1 MAVRVRIAACFL
13 LVGLLLATVGAPAA
27 YAQYSW
33 SAEMQEDIRT
43 VIREH
48 DSGGTWSVLVVNLET
63 GEPVVDYRGDAS
75 MIPASTTK
83 VLTSAA
89 ALDLLGPDFR
99 YQTTLTAT
107 GPVRDGCIQG
117 DLALHGSGDPS
128 LGSHP
133 ATASLFTNWAEGL
146 AQSGIDCVT
155 GNVIGDDTRFD
166 APRMG
171 PGWSWDDAS
180 YGYAAQHSALSY
192 YGNVIDVSIA
202 ASARDKRPQVQWWPD
217 STSYVTLSQQ
227 LERSPA
233 DSALTRSYRRLPG
246 QNVVELEG
254 TIPIGRSTRFQVTV
268 HNPTV
273 FTAYVFNEALRE
285 AGVLVEGQA
294 TSWRLLD
301 NPPTVRDTLA
311 QVQSPPLAELV
322 REMNT
327 DSNNLYAEQLLH
339 TLGAVAGSDTLRATS
354 TRARGVEL
362 VRHVVAQ
369 AGGDPDQ
376 LRLVDGSGLSRY
388 NLLSA
393 QALVRVLAYMHAHPN
408 SSVRRAFTAS
418 LPIGGRSGTLK
429 YRFRRAAAARGN
441 VRAKTGT
448 LSNNS
453 SLTGYVTSFEGTPFA
468 FALMAN
474 NHVGSTRP
482 LRIIQD
488 QIVNILA
495 QYPR

>member
-1 MAVRVRIAACFL
+1 MR
-13 LVGLLLATVGAPAA
+13 
-27 YAQYSW
+27 
-33 SAEMQEDIRT
+33 EDIHT
-43 VIREH
+43 VLRAH
-48 DSGGTWSVLVVNLET
+48 DSGGTWSAFVVNLET
-63 GEPVVDYRGDAS
+63 GQPVVDHRGTAS

-99 YQTTLTAT
+99 YETVLAAT
-107 GPVRDGCIQG
+107 GPVRNGCIQG
-117 DLALHGSGDPS
+117 DLVLHGSGDPS
-128 LGSHP
+128 LGTVP

-166 APRMG
+166 APSMG

-192 YGNVIDVSIA
+192 YGNVVSIGISA
-202 ASARDKRPQVQWWPD
+202 TARDEPPQVQWWPD
-217 STSYVTLSQQ
+217 STSYVTISQQ

-233 DSALTRSYRRLPG
+233 GTSLSRSYNRLPG
-246 QNVVELEG
+246 RNVVELEG
-254 TIPIGRSTRFQVTV
+254 TIPVGRSTRFRVTV

-285 AGVLVEGQA
+285 AGVRVQGQA

-301 NPPTVRDTLA
+301 DPPAIQDTLA
-311 QVQSPPLAELV
+311 RVQSPPLSDLV
-322 REMNT
+322 YEMNT
-327 DSNNLYAEQLLH
+327 ESNNLYAEQLLH
-339 TLGAVAGSDTLRATS
+339 TLGAVAHGDTLRSES
-354 TRARGVEL
+354 TRARGVDL
-362 VRHVVAQ
+362 VQNMVART
-369 AGGDPDQ
+369 GGDLDR

-388 NLLSA
+388 NLVSA
-393 QALVRVLAYMHAHPN
+393 DALVRILAYMYTHPN
-408 SSVRRAFTAS
+408 SAVRRAFRRS
-418 LPIGGRSGTLK
+418 LPVGGRNGTLE

-453 SLTGYVTSFEGTPFA
+453 SLAGYVTSFEGTPFA